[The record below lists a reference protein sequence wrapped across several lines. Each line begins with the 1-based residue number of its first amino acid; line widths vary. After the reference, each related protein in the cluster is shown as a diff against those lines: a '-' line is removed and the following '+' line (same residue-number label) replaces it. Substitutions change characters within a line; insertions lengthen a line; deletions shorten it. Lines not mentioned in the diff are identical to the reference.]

1 MRLPESSAV
10 GLDSFCFRRS
20 IVQVYEDFS
29 PTRRHYSAGNDFE
42 HLFAAFFISENNMVH
57 CALAAGVDALLLPP
71 AGCGG
76 PPNPRGAPQN
86 CRTIPLA
93 FASIDYHSDFF

>member
-10 GLDSFCFRRS
+10 GLDSFCFSRS

-29 PTRRHYSAGNDFE
+29 PTRRHYSAGNNFE
-42 HLFAAFFISENNMVH
+42 HLFAAFFISENNMAH
-57 CALAAGVDALLLPP
+57 CAVAAGLDALLLPA

-76 PPNPRGAPQN
+76 PRNPRGAPQD
-86 CRTIPLA
+86 CRTIRLA
-93 FASIDYHSDFF
+93 VASIDHRCDFF